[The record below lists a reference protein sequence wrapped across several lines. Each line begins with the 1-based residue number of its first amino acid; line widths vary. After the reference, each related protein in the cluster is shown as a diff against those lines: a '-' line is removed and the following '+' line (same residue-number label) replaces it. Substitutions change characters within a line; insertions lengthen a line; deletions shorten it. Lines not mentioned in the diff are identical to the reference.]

1 MNIEGI
7 QYRMLQF
14 LDNDYIPDNNTLLE
28 KSDKC
33 SMEVQRLRK
42 MI

>member
-1 MNIEGI
+1 MNIERI
-7 QYRMLQF
+7 QYRMMQF
-14 LDNDYIPDNNTLLE
+14 LDNDYISDYNTLLE